1 MGTMRMRAKG
11 ESPTKF
17 WAGIL
22 MLALAPALLGAA
34 QDGKTPGNKESTAK
48 AQKKPVLVDAT
59 RVSTDAA
66 AQSAIKKE
74 TQQST
79 ASKKSKDAN
88 DSVVFEFR
96 PAAPNSESGDALVLP
111 KGSKKKKNIH
121 GEVFGTA
128 AAQGAGAQGGG
139 GAVGATSKSGK
150 TSVYVESEHQRTT
163 PPR

>member
-1 MGTMRMRAKG
+1 MGTKRMRAKG
-11 ESPTKF
+11 ESPRKL

-22 MLALAPALLGAA
+22 MLALAPALLCAA
-34 QDGKTPGNKESTAK
+34 QDAKTPGNNEKAK
-48 AQKKPVLVDAT
+48 AQKNPVLVDAT
-59 RVSTDAA
+59 RVSTDAT
-66 AQSAIKKE
+66 AQSAIRKE
-74 TQQST
+74 VQQST

-96 PAAPNSESGDALVLP
+96 PAAPNTGSGDALVLP

-121 GEVFGTA
+121 GEVYGTA